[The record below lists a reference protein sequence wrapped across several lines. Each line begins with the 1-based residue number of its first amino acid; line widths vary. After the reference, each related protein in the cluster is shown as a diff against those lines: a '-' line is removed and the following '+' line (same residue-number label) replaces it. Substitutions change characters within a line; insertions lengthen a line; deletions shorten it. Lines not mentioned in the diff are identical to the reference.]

1 MNIAVDFTVD
11 ITPLP
16 LAFSSTHSLI
26 TESPDQ
32 EGDNAPD
39 NREIKLT

>member
-1 MNIAVDFTVD
+1 MNIAVDF
-11 ITPLP
+11 TPLP